1 MASLTVRRGPG
12 GVWCCRPYLGTSPAT
27 GKPLRPYRSFPDARD
42 EGEALA
48 MARKWVDSLRSGDVP
63 RLLAEYADVVSEVG
77 ASRGHGARPN
87 TARNYRLAAR
97 RLGELLAGETVE
109 TVTAAKV
116 TAAYRRLLDPS
127 GEWRLS
133 PQTVEGYHWFLCGAW
148 RWMVGQGLAESS
160 PMAGVSHPRASR
172 WRGGDASALEEADLA
187 VLVPELER
195 LAWGGSADPGDAA
208 AARAAIVALG
218 TGMRV
223 GEVCGLRRRDHRA
236 QVPDLHVA
244 GTAVEAGGLH
254 WQAATKGGR
263 GRRVT
268 ISETL
273 EGDVARMLAERPGDG
288 PHAPMVTADGGL
300 ARPSDVSRRFRAV
313 CARLGLPEWA
323 RFHSLR
329 HTHATQL
336 LLAGV
341 DMRTVQERLGH
352 ADVATTLRHY
362 GHVLPG
368 RDAAAAMAMEDV
380 IGRAS
385 APGEVR

>member
-1 MASLTVRRGPG
+1 MRRSPD
-12 GVWCCRPYLGTSPAT
+12 GVWCCRPYLGTSPVT
-27 GKPLRPYRSFPDARD
+27 GKPVRPYRQFPDAAS
-42 EGEALA
+42 EAEALA
-48 MARKWVDSLRSGDVP
+48 MARDWVDSLRSGDVA
-63 RLLAEYADVVSEVG
+63 RLLAEYADVVSEIG
-77 ASRGHGARPN
+77 AERGHGARPN

-97 RLGELLAGETVE
+97 RLGDLLAGETVD

-148 RWMVGQGLAESS
+148 RWMVGQGLADSS
-160 PMAGVSHPRASR
+160 PMAGVTHPRSSR
-172 WRGGDASALEEADLA
+172 WQGGEAPALDEGYLSR
-187 VLVPELER
+187 LVPELRR
-195 LAWGGSADPGDAA
+195 LAWGEGQDPGDRV

-223 GEVCGLRRRDHRA
+223 GEVCGLRRVDHRPS
-236 QVPDLHVA
+236 VPDLHVA

-254 WQAATKGGR
+254 WQSATKGGR

-268 ISETL
+268 LSASL
-273 EGDVARMLAERPGDG
+273 EADVARMLAERPGDG
-288 PHAPMVTADGGL
+288 PRAPIVTADGSL

-313 CARLGLPEWA
+313 CARLGLPRWA
-323 RFHSLR
+323 RFHALR

-368 RDAAAAMAMEDV
+368 RDAAAASAMEGIV
-380 IGRAS
+380 GRLCGA
-385 APGEVR
+385 GEVDG